1 MCFMLTFSTLYF
13 PSNSLS
19 LELLPHQGIAA
30 WQEVQREIWTFAM
43 GFSCCLQMEQMEG
56 RWLQLNFMATS
67 PTEIFWAG
75 LKSASLHC
83 FIPSGSLALHIN
95 RKKKVQLPYP
105 NQSCP
110 VRWSC
115 QQQRKFMLVLIM
127 ALKSSLMK
135 NYLWVCLFWACFT
148 HSTWVTGA
156 KFHLITDV
164 LFQNVEYSWLEEK
177 KRGALQTQVHMEHFF
192 WQGP

>member
-95 RKKKVQLPYP
+95 RKKKSSAAIYKSIL
-105 NQSCP
+105 SCP
-110 VRWSC
+110 LKLPAAEEIYASFNNGFK
-115 QQQRKFMLVLIM
+115 KFFDEKLSLGLPLLSML
-127 ALKSSLMK
+127 
-135 NYLWVCLFWACFT
+135 
-148 HSTWVTGA
+148 H
-156 KFHLITDV
+156 
-164 LFQNVEYSWLEEK
+164 
-177 KRGALQTQVHMEHFF
+177 
-192 WQGP
+192 P